1 MDRLKQNG
9 EILHSEIEYAKI
21 GYFIKKYKTY
31 RFEFTFESLKII
43 NYSRFVDKN
52 SLPIRSV

>member
-21 GYFIKKYKTY
+21 GYFYKKIQN
-31 RFEFTFESLKII
+31 L
-43 NYSRFVDKN
+43 
-52 SLPIRSV
+52 